1 MKIMKKSLLLKRI
14 TPLIVI
20 VYCVSCNGCSSLRDT
35 TTEDNLNVVLEGMAE
50 KEVFSFEGAA
60 TLLRGGEPLPNS
72 TLYYGGEVEELTKL
86 SLYTLLSDRSLSN
99 KTASSGV
106 KDLKNSGSLVQSYYS
121 HLEKK
126 AGKWELQ
133 AATHSPQEFNPLP
146 ALNPLA
152 QLEGL
157 KEVEKQVTEEVGAG
171 RGTKVLR
178 FELAPAEARN
188 QLTHELD
195 REMMIL
201 RPELHNDDQKSTED
215 ELKLTK
221 ARIELW
227 QKKNSQLQQK
237 LEQAKIETVY
247 YLTLDKKYN
256 LPRRLTLNRKVSYP
270 SESNKSAIE
279 TYVTQVYF
287 YDYR

>member
-1 MKIMKKSLLLKRI
+1 MKTSLLLRRI

-20 VYCVSCNGCSSLRDT
+20 VYCMSCNGCSSLRDT
-35 TTEDNLNVVLEGMAE
+35 TTEDNLSAVLEGMAG
-50 KEVFSFEGAA
+50 KDTFSFEGAA

-72 TLYYGGEVEELTKL
+72 TLYYGGEVKELTKL

-99 KTASSGV
+99 NTASSGI
-106 KDLKNSGSLVQSYYS
+106 KDLRNSGTLAQSYFS
-121 HLEKK
+121 QLEKK

-157 KEVEKQVTEEVGAG
+157 KEMEKKVTEEVGAG

-178 FELAPAEARN
+178 FELTPTEAKN
-188 QLTHELD
+188 QLTNELEQ
-195 REMMIL
+195 EMMVL
-201 RPELHNDDQKSTED
+201 RPELHAEEQDSAED
-215 ELKLTK
+215 ALKLTK

-227 QKKNSQLQQK
+227 QKKNNQLQQK
-237 LEQAKIETVY
+237 LEQAKIEAVY
-247 YLTLDKKYN
+247 HLTLDKKYN
-256 LPRRLTLNRKVSYP
+256 LPRKLSLNRKVSYP
-270 SESNKSAIE
+270 SESNKSTSE
-279 TYVTQVYF
+279 TYVTEVDF

>member
-1 MKIMKKSLLLKRI
+1 
-14 TPLIVI
+14 
-20 VYCVSCNGCSSLRDT
+20 
-35 TTEDNLNVVLEGMAE
+35 MAE
-50 KEVFSFEGAA
+50 KDAFSFEGAA

-157 KEVEKQVTEEVGAG
+157 KEVEKQVTEEV
-171 RGTKVLR
+171 
-178 FELAPAEARN
+178 EE
-188 QLTHELD
+188 
-195 REMMIL
+195 
-201 RPELHNDDQKSTED
+201 
-215 ELKLTK
+215 K
-221 ARIELW
+221 A
-227 QKKNSQLQQK
+227 SF
-237 LEQAKIETVY
+237 
-247 YLTLDKKYN
+247 
-256 LPRRLTLNRKVSYP
+256 
-270 SESNKSAIE
+270 SAIPSSTTLRLSSVVVSLRELQPLQE
-279 TYVTQVYF
+279 TQYTITIRGVILFSNNDFFMVFMPFSNCYS
-287 YDYR
+287 